1 MFFMARCFVFIS
13 CFPELFKVWYIV
25 LNFVSFRQLDEFRE
39 KLKEKN
45 STIDKNDQ
53 KSQSLQ
59 SEKRRIESEIS
70 ELREQIETKDRKL
83 TLLQRKVRIVS
94 YISFS

>member
-1 MFFMARCFVFIS
+1 M
-13 CFPELFKVWYIV
+13 
-25 LNFVSFRQLDEFRE
+25 SFCQLDEFRE

-53 KSQSLQ
+53 KYQSLQ

>member
-1 MFFMARCFVFIS
+1 MLIY
-13 CFPELFKVWYIV
+13 LFCQI
-25 LNFVSFRQLDEFRE
+25 DEIRE

-59 SEKRRIESEIS
+59 SEKRRIENEIT

-83 TLLQRKVRIVS
+83 TLLQRKVRMLDMKATMKNMQ
-94 YISFS
+94 

>member
-1 MFFMARCFVFIS
+1 MLIY
-13 CFPELFKVWYIV
+13 LFCQI
-25 LNFVSFRQLDEFRE
+25 DEIRE

-59 SEKRRIESEIS
+59 SEKRRIENEIT

-83 TLLQRKVRIVS
+83 TLLQRKVRKLATQATMKIMQ
-94 YISFS
+94 

>member
-1 MFFMARCFVFIS
+1 M
-13 CFPELFKVWYIV
+13 
-25 LNFVSFRQLDEFRE
+25 SFRQLDEFRE

>member
-1 MFFMARCFVFIS
+1 M
-13 CFPELFKVWYIV
+13 
-25 LNFVSFRQLDEFRE
+25 SFRQLDEFRE

-70 ELREQIETKDRKL
+70 ELREHIETKDRKL
-83 TLLQRKVRIVS
+83 TLLQRKVRKVP

>member
-1 MFFMARCFVFIS
+1 M
-13 CFPELFKVWYIV
+13 
-25 LNFVSFRQLDEFRE
+25 SFWQLDEFRE

>member
-25 LNFVSFRQLDEFRE
+25 FVSFRQLDEFRE

>member
-1 MFFMARCFVFIS
+1 M
-13 CFPELFKVWYIV
+13 
-25 LNFVSFRQLDEFRE
+25 SFRQLDEFRE

-59 SEKRRIESEIS
+59 SEKRRIENEIS

-83 TLLQRKVRIVS
+83 TLLQRKVRMVS
-94 YISFS
+94 CVSFS